1 MGMYDSINSEQV
13 KCFPWISYQHNDT
26 DEILLWSHGGGLR
39 CFNNNDRVPYRS
51 LSYNYH
57 KDFNIIDTHPTM
69 LPFDNG
75 IVLHAIRNG
84 KVRES
89 ITIELLED
97 SVVPE
102 SIQRTMSDYLS
113 SAQTIGYTGNPIINI
128 HSFDEM
134 IEFYNENIKRRDKL
148 IELRS
153 KSHNLMNKWSK
164 TVREL
169 HQENLSEIQKN
180 NIKEKINQTKT
191 KYEAERKRIEPDI
204 DKVNTAFVARWCI
217 TNSEEINTFIRFGEW
232 IESGLRLISEHRPKD
247 ADEQLEWF
255 LKDFKKLFANIV
267 NRKFVDQYFA
277 WCEATSEEMILV
289 NSFVD
294 EMIANK

>member
-1 MGMYDSINSEQV
+1 MGMYDSINSEQI
-13 KCFPWISYQHNDT
+13 KCFPWVSYQHNDT
-26 DEILLWSHGGGLR
+26 DGMCLWSHGGGLR
-39 CFNNNDRVPYRS
+39 CFNDNDKVPYRS

-57 KDFNIIDTHPTM
+57 KDFNIIDMHPTM

-84 KVRES
+84 KVKES

-97 SVVPE
+97 TDTPKH
-102 SIQRTMSDYLS
+102 IQDAMSNYLS
-113 SAQTIGYTGNPIINI
+113 SAQTIGYTGNPVINI
-128 HSFDEM
+128 HSFDDM
-134 IEFYNENIKRRDKL
+134 IQFYHENIKRRDKL
-148 IELRS
+148 VALRS
-153 KSHNLMNKWSK
+153 TSHRLMNEWAK
-164 TVREL
+164 TVRQL

-180 NIKEKINQTKT
+180 NIKETINQVKT
-191 KYEAERKRIEPDI
+191 KYDAERKRIEPDI
-204 DKVNTAFVARWCI
+204 DKVNTMFVEKWCVR
-217 TNSEEINTFIRFGEW
+217 NSEETNTFIRFGEW

-255 LKDFKKLFANIV
+255 MKDFEKLFANTV

-277 WCEATSEEMILV
+277 WCEATPEEMILV

-294 EMIANK
+294 KMIANK